1 MNESRPDR
9 DDLSSANIAI
19 IVSEQNSLPLSKMVS
34 SKREN
39 PFLKSNQNVVLD
51 AILII

>member
-19 IVSEQNSLPLSKMVS
+19 IVSEQNSLPLLKWLHLGE
-34 SKREN
+34 KI
-39 PFLKSNQNVVLD
+39 PF
-51 AILII
+51 